1 MRPRIHPLVAIVL
14 AAAAPRGVDASTP
27 PAGFADKVLLTV
39 DTPTGIAYE
48 PGTGAMFALEKGN
61 GSQARVIRRDAATG
75 TVTTALTLNCVDPIN
90 ERGLLGIAFDPGY
103 AGGPPNRF
111 GYLYYTR
118 EVPAAG
124 ACAIAGTS
132 GSRNRVSRFT
142 ESGGAL
148 SGETVVLE
156 GPVLDAAT
164 NHNGGTIRFASD
176 STLYVSMGDNA
187 SGNSAHPYARDL
199 TDLRGKILRIRRDGS
214 IPPDNPFVG
223 QAPKR
228 PEIWAWGLR
237 NPFRFSID
245 AATQTL
251 WIADVGENTWEE
263 IDAGI
268 PGADYGWPCYEGNA
282 PYRPCTPPP
291 ANPVFPVLVY
301 GHSGQSTSFTGN
313 TIIGGPVYRGGN
325 FPASYAGRLFFGDYE
340 SGWIRSAAVGPGAS
354 LGDVKLFAPDA
365 GAVVDFA
372 QSPSGCLA
380 WADIGTGKI
389 HETCYN
395 GSADEDG
402 DGYTVAQGD
411 CNDHDPTV
419 YPGAPD
425 LCDGKDNDCNGKVD
439 DGTCAQFAGPDGRV
453 DGFVLSLI
461 GRYFGVCDPSPASQP
476 WAAVDYTKDGCID
489 GNDLSVMGVVWGC
502 SGSEPLCK

>member
-1 MRPRIHPLVAIVL
+1 VRPRIHPLVAIVL

-111 GYLYYTR
+111 VYLYYTR

-251 WIADVGENTWEE
+251 WIADVGENTW
-263 IDAGI
+263 
-268 PGADYGWPCYEGNA
+268 
-282 PYRPCTPPP
+282 
-291 ANPVFPVLVY
+291 
-301 GHSGQSTSFTGN
+301 
-313 TIIGGPVYRGGN
+313 
-325 FPASYAGRLFFGDYE
+325 
-340 SGWIRSAAVGPGAS
+340 
-354 LGDVKLFAPDA
+354 
-365 GAVVDFA
+365 
-372 QSPSGCLA
+372 
-380 WADIGTGKI
+380 
-389 HETCYN
+389 
-395 GSADEDG
+395 
-402 DGYTVAQGD
+402 
-411 CNDHDPTV
+411 
-419 YPGAPD
+419 
-425 LCDGKDNDCNGKVD
+425 
-439 DGTCAQFAGPDGRV
+439 
-453 DGFVLSLI
+453 
-461 GRYFGVCDPSPASQP
+461 
-476 WAAVDYTKDGCID
+476 
-489 GNDLSVMGVVWGC
+489 
-502 SGSEPLCK
+502 